1 MVFYFCT
8 MKKETLLF
16 GIYPVIEALKAKQT
30 IDKAY
35 VQKGLQSPKIDAIV
49 ADLEALNTTI
59 SYVPLEKME
68 KLCRSNHQGIILISS
83 PIEFVALETMVEAVL
98 ESKKTP
104 LFLILDQISDVR
116 NFGAILRTAECTGVD
131 GIIIQKSGSAPI
143 NGDTIKTSAG
153 AVFNIPICKVD
164 HIKDAI
170 FYFQA
175 SEIQVVAAT
184 EKTDQMLYDIDFQS
198 ATAIVMGSEMCIRD
212 RISDVRNFG
221 AILRTAECTG
231 VDGVIIQKKGGAPVS
246 GDTVKTSAGAI
257 FNIPICKVDHIKD
270 AIYYLQGSG
279 ITTIAA
285 TEKTHDTI
293 YNLELNEPMAIVMG
307 SEGLGVSKSVLS
319 IVDKKASLPLLGVI
333 NSLNVS
339 VACGAL
345 LYEVVR
351 QRSK

>member
-1 MVFYFCT
+1 

-83 PIEFVALETMVEAVL
+83 PIEFVGLETMVEAVL
-98 ESKKTP
+98 ESEKTP
-104 LFLILDQISDVR
+104 LFLILDQ
-116 NFGAILRTAECTGVD
+116 
-131 GIIIQKSGSAPI
+131 
-143 NGDTIKTSAG
+143 
-153 AVFNIPICKVD
+153 
-164 HIKDAI
+164 
-170 FYFQA
+170 
-175 SEIQVVAAT
+175 
-184 EKTDQMLYDIDFQS
+184 
-198 ATAIVMGSEMCIRD
+198 
-212 RISDVRNFG
+212 ISDVRNFG

-279 ITTIAA
+279 ITTVAA
-285 TEKTHDTI
+285 TEKTQDTI

-333 NSLNVS
+333 N
-339 VACGAL
+339 
-345 LYEVVR
+345 
-351 QRSK
+351 

>member
-1 MVFYFCT
+1 

-16 GIYPVIEALKAKQT
+16 GIYPVIEALKAKQI

-83 PIEFVALETMVEAVL
+83 PIEFVGLETMVEAVL
-98 ESKKTP
+98 ESEKTP
-104 LFLILDQISDVR
+104 LFLILDQ
-116 NFGAILRTAECTGVD
+116 
-131 GIIIQKSGSAPI
+131 
-143 NGDTIKTSAG
+143 
-153 AVFNIPICKVD
+153 
-164 HIKDAI
+164 
-170 FYFQA
+170 
-175 SEIQVVAAT
+175 
-184 EKTDQMLYDIDFQS
+184 
-198 ATAIVMGSEMCIRD
+198 
-212 RISDVRNFG
+212 ISDVRNFG

-285 TEKTHDTI
+285 TEKTQDTI